1 MTDKPQ
7 TPSGSSAPKPDGSSD
22 QPSPAAPEKGKFVT
36 GSILRHVITMTSAG
50 SVGLLAIFAVDFAN
64 LFYISLLGETE
75 LAAAI
80 GYAATIMFFNSAV
93 SIGVTIGG
101 SAIVARALGA
111 ADRDLARRRA
121 GSSLI
126 AVFLIMTVIASTIF
140 FFIPHLLTL
149 VGARGEAHEVA
160 VGFLS
165 IVIPSLPLLGI
176 AMMLGGF
183 LRACGDA
190 KGAMFVTL
198 SGGVASAI
206 LDPIFIFGLD
216 LGVTGA
222 AIASVL
228 SRIVMIAFSIRGV
241 VYRHRLVALPANL
254 GELFVHWRV
263 LFAIALPAILTNV
276 ATPVGNAYVT
286 MAIAP
291 YGDGAVAGWAI
302 VGRIMPLSYAA
313 LFALSG
319 SVGPIFGQNLGAGQ
333 PARVRETLQKSMYF
347 ILVYTLAVWAILFLC
362 QELIVHAFG
371 AQGETANFVRFFCT
385 WVAPSGIFLGFLF
398 VTNAAFNN
406 LGYPTYSTAFNW
418 GRATL
423 GTIPPVMLGTYLAG
437 AEGAIMGQALGAMV
451 FGLLAIMTC
460 FRVINSKHRDI
471 DDDGPDGPVQYLR
484 GALSPFSSAKANM
497 Q

>member
-1 MTDKPQ
+1 MANQTAQKPAQ
-7 TPSGSSAPKPDGSSD
+7 ATGEA
-22 QPSPAAPEKGKFVT
+22 GKFVS
-36 GSILRHVITMTSAG
+36 GSIWRHVITMTGTG
-50 SVGLLAIFAVDFAN
+50 SVGLMAIFAVDFAN
-64 LFYISLLGETE
+64 LFYISLLGQTE

-80 GYAATIMFFNSAV
+80 GYSATIMFFNNAA
-93 SIGVTIGG
+93 SIGLTIAG

-111 ADRDLARRRA
+111 SDKDLARRRA
-121 GSSLI
+121 GSALW
-126 AVFLIMTVIASTIF
+126 AVFLIMVLLAAAIF
-140 FFIPHLLTL
+140 SFIPDLLSL

-183 LRACGDA
+183 LRAVGDA
-190 KGAMFVTL
+190 KGAMLVTL
-198 SGGVASAI
+198 SGGFASAI

-216 LGVTGA
+216 LGVQGA

-228 SRIVMIAFSIRGV
+228 SRVVMILAALRGV
-241 VYRHRLVALPANL
+241 FFIHKLVQMPATF
-254 GELFVHWRV
+254 GELAEHWKV
-263 LFAIALPAILTNV
+263 LLPIAIPAILTNV

-291 YGDGAVAGWAI
+291 YGDAVVAGWAI
-302 VGRIMPLSYAA
+302 VGRIIPLAYTA

-319 SVGPIFGQNLGAGQ
+319 SVGPIFGQNLGAGNHD
-333 PARVRETLQKSMYF
+333 RVRETLKKSMVF
-347 ILVYTLAVWAILFLC
+347 VLSYTIFVWALLFVA
-362 QELIVHAFG
+362 QDLIVAIFS
-371 AQGETANFVRFFCT
+371 ASGETAEFVRYFCM

-406 LGYPTYSTAFNW
+406 LGYPTYSTGFNW
-418 GRATL
+418 GKATI

-437 AEGAIMGQALGAMV
+437 AEGALMGQAAGALV
-451 FGLLAIMTC
+451 FGLAAIVTC
-460 FRVINSKHRDI
+460 FHVINSKHGNGSDPHAGDEEHVSYSKR
-471 DDDGPDGPVQYLR
+471 
-484 GALSPFSSAKANM
+484 ALSPFSSAKANM